1 MRREFWWDD
10 GLHQFDAPL
19 AAKSDED
26 REREQAEKTK
36 RRFQDED
43 NRKVKPD
50 AVGIG
55 VPEEESRPASTDE
68 DEHYAAEIE
77 YRRHEQAPEE
87 QRGRAMPEAFESAR
101 RLIPGKNKIE
111 SINGESRPEDPPKG
125 GTPAWLAPDAC
136 IRFCDWLT
144 RERTPARAESKCG
157 KDEEQNARGE
167 LREKRASKAQG
178 KPKSVLFAGLIP

>member
-36 RRFQDED
+36 RRFH
-43 NRKVKPD
+43 
-50 AVGIG
+50 
-55 VPEEESRPASTDE
+55 EE
-68 DEHYAAEIE
+68 EHYAAEIE

-111 SINGESRPEDPPKG
+111 NINGESRPEDPPKG

-144 RERTPARAESKCG
+144 TERTPARAESKCG

-167 LREKRASKAQG
+167 LREKRASKAKG